1 MRVLRLFTLFTLLLG
16 YTFVLAQNNKL
27 HCKETGFYKAP
38 LKICFPSCVKQILE
52 EECSQTLKGFNG
64 QVEFKLVIS
73 IPQEKVLNTQLFI
86 HDKNEPLSNK
96 QRISIKKAL
105 KNIPLLFLG
114 KDKNERQALPS
125 FYYKTSWV
133 YTVVDGHFKSL

>member
-1 MRVLRLFTLFTLLLG
+1 MKALRLFILLTFLFG
-16 YTFVLAQNNKL
+16 YTFIIAQKKL
-27 HCKETGFYKAP
+27 RCKETGFYEAP
-38 LKICFPSCVKQILE
+38 LKICFPSCVKTILE
-52 EECSQTLKGFNG
+52 EQCSETLKGFHG

-86 HDKNEPLSNK
+86 HDKSEPLSTK

-114 KDKNERQALPS
+114 KEGNTRNALPS

-133 YTVVDGHFKSL
+133 YSVVDGHFKSL

>member
-1 MRVLRLFTLFTLLLG
+1 MRVLRLVTLFTLLFG
-16 YTFVLAQNNKL
+16 YTFVLAQNKL
-27 HCKETGFYKAP
+27 HCKETGFYKTP
-38 LKICFPSCVKQILE
+38 LKICFPSCVKKILE
-52 EECSQTLKGFNG
+52 DQCSQTLKGFNG

-86 HDKNEPLSNK
+86 HDKNEPLSPK

-114 KDKNERQALPS
+114 KEKNERQALPN

-133 YTVVDGHFKSL
+133 YSVVDGHFKNL